1 MKHLPNILT
10 ISRLFAIFAIGF
22 FLSESTPKSQWIA
35 IVLYLVSIFTDYLDG
50 YIARKFNAV
59 SGLGKSLD
67 ATVDK
72 IFFFGV
78 LAYFIYFDIFSLSVL
93 SLLLVIHIFR
103 DIAVTWIRYI
113 LHQKQIFVGAINTGK
128 IKTVFQ
134 FVFLFLGMVISL
146 CHSYPVESQFSDA
159 GLIDTLTLIAYVIY
173 FASIVLSVISGVH
186 YIKYFIKNR

>member
-93 SLLLVIHIFR
+93 SLLLIIHIFR

-159 GLIDTLTLIAYVIY
+159 GLIHTLTLIAYVIY

>member
-103 DIAVTWIRYI
+103 DIVVTWIRYI

-159 GLIDTLTLIAYVIY
+159 GFIHTLTLIAYVIY

>member
-103 DIAVTWIRYI
+103 DISVTWIRYI